1 MPFDYLDSF
10 GGAEYGLM
18 LIFCLVLILYHELA
32 HGVVLRQQFLIFDDI
47 IAALETGLQQV
58 ADTWLLGWRGVLVN
72 RRGLRFDFVFLVVGI
87 LV

>member
-1 MPFDYLDSF
+1 
-10 GGAEYGLM
+10 
-18 LIFCLVLILYHELA
+18 
-32 HGVVLRQQFLIFDDI
+32 VLRQQFLIFDDI

>member
-18 LIFCLVLILYHELA
+18 LIFCLVFILYHQLA
-32 HGVVLRQQFLIFDDI
+32 HGVVLRQQFLILDDI